1 MFDTERFISEIEKRP
16 AIYNTNCD
24 EYNDRTAKLAAWD
37 EVCQVMIRN
46 WPTLSDEERIVEEK
60 NLRGKWRN
68 IRDYFMKELKV
79 QNLKNL
85 AGSAGRKRKRY
96 TYFDQLQFLM
106 PSIENKQRYSY
117 QVPQLSNKRENNYVN
132 HCKTEESEGEAD
144 NPVFDDYE
152 ISGNEAGTS
161 KDYVQAVNSSG
172 NYRMLPTVRYSKPMC
187 ETSIAPFD
195 NEFQDMISN
204 NGQRSMIEEEDYD
217 KMFLL
222 SLLPILRQIPE
233 NKKLDVRIQMQQILA
248 AVLYPSDSK

>member
-106 PSIENKQRYSY
+106 PSIENKQR
-117 QVPQLSNKRENNYVN
+117 RENNYVN

-152 ISGNEAGTS
+152 MSGNEAGTS

-172 NYRMLPTVRYSKPMC
+172 NYRLLPVRYSKPMC